1 MALSTAS
8 ETFSGKLTLI
18 PQPEISYRGQE
29 RVNRLGFSVPSDF
42 KLFDPEKNPDGLIN
56 LGTAE
61 NSLLSETL
69 LKVLLLLKCTG
80 FPMLFAILLVYS

>member
-1 MALSTAS
+1 MTDMTLSTAS
-8 ETFSGKLTLI
+8 ETIGSKWTLA

-42 KLFDPEKNPDGLIN
+42 KLFDPGKNPDGLIN

-69 LKVLLLLKCTG
+69 LKVLFLL
-80 FPMLFAILLVYS
+80 